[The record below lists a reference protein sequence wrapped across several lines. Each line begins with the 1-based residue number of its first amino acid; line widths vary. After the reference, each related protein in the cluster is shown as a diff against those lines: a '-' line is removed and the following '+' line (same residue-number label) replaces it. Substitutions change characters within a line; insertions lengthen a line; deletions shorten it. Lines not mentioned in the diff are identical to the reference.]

1 MANIK
6 SAEKRARQ
14 TIKRTARNKSIKT
27 RVKNSRKAVT
37 AAIQT
42 GEAKI
47 VIEKLQSFSGTADR
61 AANSGVIHKN
71 AANRLKSRAAKA
83 AAKGPTKV
91 AAKNAPKKAVA
102 KAKASK

>member
-27 RVKNSRKAVT
+27 RVKNSRKVVT
-37 AAIQT
+37 AAVQA
-42 GEAKI
+42 GDAK
-47 VIEKLQSFSGTADR
+47 VVALKLDAFARTADK
-61 AANSGVIHKN
+61 AANAGVIHRN

-83 AAKGPTKV
+83 AAKGPVKV
-91 AAKNAPKKAVA
+91 AKK
-102 KAKASK
+102 

>member
-27 RVKNSRKAVT
+27 RVKSAHKAVS
-37 AAIQT
+37 AALSTKDQKVVT
-42 GEAKI
+42 Q
-47 VIEKLQSFSGTADR
+47 KLNSFASTADR

-71 AANRLKSRAAKA
+71 TASRLKSRAARA
-83 AAKGPTKV
+83 AAKAL
-91 AAKNAPKKAVA
+91 AAK
-102 KAKASK
+102 

>member
-27 RVKNSRKAVT
+27 RVKSSRKAVT
-37 AAIQT
+37 AAILT
-42 GEAKI
+42 GDAK
-47 VIEKLQSFSGTADR
+47 VVTAKLEGFASTADK
-61 AANSGVIHKN
+61 AANAGVIHRN

-83 AAKGPTKV
+83 AAKG
-91 AAKNAPKKAVA
+91 APKAAGPKTGKVKA
-102 KAKASK
+102 KAKAKSK

>member
-27 RVKNSRKAVT
+27 RVKTARKSVT
-37 AAIQT
+37 AALASGDKAQISL
-42 GEAKI
+42 
-47 VIEKLQSFSGTADR
+47 KLSSFAATADK

-71 AANRLKSRAAKA
+71 TANRLKSRAALA
-83 AAKGPTKV
+83 S
-91 AAKNAPKKAVA
+91 A
-102 KAKASK
+102 KAIAK

>member
-27 RVKNSRKAVT
+27 RVKSARKAVT
-37 AAIQT
+37 AALQ
-42 GEAKI
+42 AKDAKA
-47 VIEKLQSFSGTADR
+47 VSGKLDAFASTADR

-71 AANRLKSRAAKA
+71 TANRLKSRAARASAKA
-83 AAKGPTKV
+83 LAAK
-91 AAKNAPKKAVA
+91 
-102 KAKASK
+102 